1 MIKRLI
7 YIMIAACILKISA
20 YGTKATVPATSDPPY
35 DFVQNID
42 NSALNEKETWS
53 EQDVMSMFTV
63 KKETNWEYR
72 DCILFPDSASG
83 CIGAVLFWDSKK
95 ETSNV
100 AFFDIDGYFQQFGTY
115 AKLSDEPDFTYLGDG
130 KVTFKLKTDD
140 DIVYNYIL
148 TISID
153 GSYVYFKAEDDLSS
167 VKQ

>member
-1 MIKRLI
+1 MRRRLI
-7 YIMIAACILKISA
+7 YVVIAACILAVSA
-20 YGTKATVPATSDPPY
+20 CGSKTPVAEASDSTY

-42 NSALNEKETWS
+42 DSTLNEKETWS

-63 KKETNWEYR
+63 KKETNWEYI
-72 DCILFPDSASG
+72 DCVLFPDGASG
-83 CIGAVLFWDSKK
+83 CIGAVLFWDSTK

-100 AFFDIDGYFQQFGTY
+100 AFFDRDGYFQQCGTY